1 MVQVSLFGDTFRQFL
16 LPGDFVNFDFP
27 SSAEQASSSDECPQ
41 FGDMVHCFVQVQS
54 SILQYLR
61 CIDLPIFPF
70 YLVGIPRSQPSS
82 LPAAKRLIFADTNHH
97 SCLRKENERG
107 KKRGNHGKECRTRS
121 LRDGQPPSFL
131 LLVELNGQRAVIR
144 TCLQTKN
151 KQTPMSA
158 PFTSTTIPLYFHLL
172 LSSAKS
178 WCSVDSCKARVS
190 FPWTAD
196 SSDIYPKSPCILACC
211 FSLGFRENAT

>member
-1 MVQVSLFGDTFRQFL
+1 MSSVWGYGTL
-16 LPGDFVNFDFP
+16 LCA
-27 SSAEQASSSDECPQ
+27 SAEQHVTVLEMHRSSY
-41 FGDMVHCFVQVQS
+41 FS
-54 SILQYLR
+54 S
-61 CIDLPIFPF
+61 F

-97 SCLRKENERG
+97 SCLWNENERG

-121 LRDGQPPSFL
+121 LRDGQHPSFL

-178 WCSVDSCKARVS
+178 
-190 FPWTAD
+190 
-196 SSDIYPKSPCILACC
+196 
-211 FSLGFRENAT
+211 